1 MTFSNFLVFSLF
13 LPTGHFGA
21 AMQWTLSK
29 RKHHSFPAKQVSGEV
44 FVSPEIPQRS
54 HKVAGRGE
62 ESFNIRQS
70 ADQLDVQ
77 KNILLNGFDSSTE
90 NRTFFNVFHQKKE
103 VAPFLVK
110 NRNRCPPGRKI
121 APIKVKICRTRKCCV

>member
-1 MTFSNFLVFSLF
+1 MNTFKKETPFL
-13 LPTGHFGA
+13 
-21 AMQWTLSK
+21 
-29 RKHHSFPAKQVSGEV
+29 PAKQVSGEV
-44 FVSPEIPQRS
+44 FVSPEISQRS
-54 HKVAGRGE
+54 HKGAGRGE

-90 NRTFFNVFHQKKE
+90 NRTFFNVVDQKKE

-110 NRNRCPPGRKI
+110 NRNRCPPERKI
-121 APIKVKICRTRKCCV
+121 APVKVKICRTPKRCV